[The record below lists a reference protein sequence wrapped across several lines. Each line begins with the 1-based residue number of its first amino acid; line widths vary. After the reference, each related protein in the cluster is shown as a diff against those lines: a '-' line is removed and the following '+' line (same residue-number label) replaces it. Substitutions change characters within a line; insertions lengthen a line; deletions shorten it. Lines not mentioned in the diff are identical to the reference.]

1 LTPSEAADKYQHLNW
16 QGMIQHEASQPLND
30 APVTGSIIILLLKGQ
45 IHSDGTLDG
54 PILAAAIKGDIG
66 GDAPLP

>member
-1 LTPSEAADKYQHLNW
+1 
-16 QGMIQHEASQPLND
+16 MIQHEASQPLND